1 MQQPS
6 SPSCTVA
13 GGGAGGGG
21 EDPID
26 GIVFP
31 PELLRWLLNDD
42 GGCLYRATMGAEAEA
57 SSRFRAAAPSPHS
70 SMQQPSS
77 PSRTVAGGATGG
89 SGEEPFDDI
98 VIPPEYLRWLLDDDD
113 GFLYRATTAAE
124 AEASA
129 RLRAAAA
136 TSSHSPMQRQPSSPS
151 CTAASG
157 GAGGGEEDPFDDIL
171 IPPDYLQGL
180 DDDDDGC
187 LHGTA
192 AIMGAEAEDERRL
205 SEAQEL
211 LDDYDDGS
219 LDGEEAEA
227 EDERRRRL
235 AEAQACVDGGC
246 VEDGL
251 SMTYR
256 GHTHVFDSVP
266 PHKVETILM
275 LLNGY
280 ELAPQSAK
288 PKPTNLVH
296 PIVVPQDF
304 DRAVAMSRYRK
315 KRKSTMKADYSV
327 RREIALRIAR
337 RGGKFAPSEKSS
349 ENSVGVEPW
358 RRLSFNA
365 APTAG

>member
-77 PSRTVAGGATGG
+77 PSRTVAGG
-89 SGEEPFDDI
+89 DI

-151 CTAASG
+151 CTAAGG

-187 LHGTA
+187 LHGAA
-192 AIMGAEAEDERRL
+192 AIMGAEAEYERRL
-205 SEAQEL
+205 SEAQVGDHSPIMQQPSSLPSCTVAGEGTGSDGDPFDDIVIPPDYLQEL

-235 AEAQACVDGGC
+235 AEAQACGDGGC

-266 PHKVETILM
+266 PHKVIMARWWAIILASW
-275 LLNGY
+275 
-280 ELAPQSAK
+280 ES
-288 PKPTNLVH
+288 
-296 PIVVPQDF
+296 
-304 DRAVAMSRYRK
+304 
-315 KRKSTMKADYSV
+315 KRFCDAILKMH
-327 RREIALRIAR
+327 
-337 RGGKFAPSEKSS
+337 G
-349 ENSVGVEPW
+349 
-358 RRLSFNA
+358 
-365 APTAG
+365 

>member
-1 MQQPS
+1 
-6 SPSCTVA
+6 
-13 GGGAGGGG
+13 
-21 EDPID
+21 
-26 GIVFP
+26 
-31 PELLRWLLNDD
+31 
-42 GGCLYRATMGAEAEA
+42 
-57 SSRFRAAAPSPHS
+57 
-70 SMQQPSS
+70 MQQPSS

-151 CTAASG
+151 CTAAGG

-187 LHGTA
+187 LHG
-192 AIMGAEAEDERRL
+192 AEDERRL
-205 SEAQEL
+205 SEAQVGDHSPIMQQPSSSPSCTVAGEGTGGDGDPFDDIVIPPDYLQEL

-235 AEAQACVDGGC
+235 AEAQACGDGGC

-266 PHKVETILM
+266 PHKVIMARWWAIILASW
-275 LLNGY
+275 
-280 ELAPQSAK
+280 ESK
-288 PKPTNLVH
+288 RFCDS
-296 PIVVPQDF
+296 QD
-304 DRAVAMSRYRK
+304 A
-315 KRKSTMKADYSV
+315 
-327 RREIALRIAR
+327 
-337 RGGKFAPSEKSS
+337 
-349 ENSVGVEPW
+349 W
-358 RRLSFNA
+358 LSFFFLLFLFLRKEVL
-365 APTAG
+365 